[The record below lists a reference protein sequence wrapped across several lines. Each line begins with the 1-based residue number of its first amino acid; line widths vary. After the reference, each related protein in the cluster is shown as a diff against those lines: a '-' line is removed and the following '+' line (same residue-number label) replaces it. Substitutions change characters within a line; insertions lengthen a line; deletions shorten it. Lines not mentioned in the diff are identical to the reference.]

1 MNLIRLPAP
10 ALLVQADIVDRGR
23 VVRVV
28 RARHLH
34 LLLHSLVGV
43 VVRMQSQSW
52 KVAENSLEHFT
63 GICLAQT
70 SMPANKQGA
79 FLPAGTQERFWLE
92 SQSK

>member
-43 VVRMQSQSW
+43 VLRMQSQSW
-52 KVAENSLEHFT
+52 KVAENSLQHFT
-63 GICLAQT
+63 GICFGQT
-70 SMPANKQGA
+70 SMPSNKQGV
-79 FLPAGTQERFWLE
+79 FLPQDSGRRVSE
-92 SQSK
+92 

>member
-10 ALLVQADIVDRGR
+10 ALLVQADIVDGGR

-43 VVRMQSQSW
+43 VLRMQSQSW

-63 GICLAQT
+63 WD
-70 SMPANKQGA
+70 MPWTDFNA
-79 FLPAGTQERFWLE
+79 L
-92 SQSK
+92 

>member
-10 ALLVQADIVDRGR
+10 ALLVQADIVDSGR

-34 LLLHSLVGV
+34 LLLSSDSLSLGV

-52 KVAENSLEHFT
+52 KVTENSPEYFT
-63 GICLAQT
+63 QD
-70 SMPANKQGA
+70 MPDTVSNAC
-79 FLPAGTQERFWLE
+79 
-92 SQSK
+92 